1 MVTVK
6 EIVIKTISIGL
17 MDDCRLMISVEA
29 SSLFGSTNFDLHADA
44 SGISLPRSLYP
55 SLPVSNSSI
64 DCIGM
69 YIGGPDK
76 LRILLS

>member
-1 MVTVK
+1 MVTIREV
-6 EIVIKTISIGL
+6 IIKTISIGL
-17 MDDCRLMISVEA
+17 MDDSRLMISVEA